1 LSGFTRGPIL
11 SVSDVRELLGA
22 TFAGANQIVQ
32 RLMDPKILAEI
43 TGQVRNRRFPA
54 TTLTCGSLTRKR
66 THCPQPLRSFLQER
80 EELIASIVGR
90 MPDAHR
96 RFLIS
101 FKKCESDWPLL
112 VSSGVEGLPAVQWR
126 LDNLLKMKKDKR
138 EALGE
143 QLRKVLAQGC

>member
-1 LSGFTRGPIL
+1 
-11 SVSDVRELLGA
+11 VRELLGA

-66 THCPQPLRSFLQER
+66 THCPQPLRSFLQAR

-126 LDNLLKMKKDKR
+126 LDNLLKMK
-138 EALGE
+138 
-143 QLRKVLAQGC
+143 